1 MFTGIIQEIGQVKSI
16 VKRSGNSAITVS
28 SDKLIG
34 KLDIGSSIAINGVC
48 LTVTELSQDRFT
60 VEAIGETLSRTNL
73 RQLGSGSRVNLEAP
87 LRPDDLLHGHLVQGH
102 IDCTGII
109 SRITP
114 TGGST
119 IIAIDYPGEY
129 GKFLIE
135 KGSIAVDGI
144 SLTIVEL
151 SGNRLTVA
159 LIPHTIESTNFK
171 YRRSG
176 EAVNLEFDMI
186 AKYVERMVK
195 PKDRKIT
202 VNFLKEHGF
211 G

>member
-1 MFTGIIQEIGQVKSI
+1 MFTGIIQEIGRVKSI
-16 VKRSGNSAITVS
+16 ARKGGNRAIAVDS
-28 SDKLIG
+28 SKLID
-34 KLDIGSSIAINGVC
+34 KLDIGFSIAINGVC
-48 LTVTELSQDRFT
+48 LTVTELSEKEFT
-60 VEAIGETLSRTNL
+60 VEAIEETLKRTNFG
-73 RQLGSGSRVNLEAP
+73 RLGTGSPVNLEAP

-109 SRITP
+109 SRISP
-114 TGGST
+114 ADGST
-119 IIAIDYPGEY
+119 IFAIDYLAEY

-144 SLTIVEL
+144 SLTTVEL
-151 SGNRLTVA
+151 SDSHFTVA

-171 YRRSG
+171 YRKSG
-176 EAVNLEFDMI
+176 ETVNLEFDML
-186 AKYVERMVK
+186 ARYVERMVM
-195 PKDRKIT
+195 PGNRKLT